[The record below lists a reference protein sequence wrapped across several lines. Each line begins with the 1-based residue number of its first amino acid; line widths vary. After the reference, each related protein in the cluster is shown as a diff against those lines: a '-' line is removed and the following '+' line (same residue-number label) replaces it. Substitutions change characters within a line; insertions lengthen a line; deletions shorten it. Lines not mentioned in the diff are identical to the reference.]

1 MKIRAILK
9 ISNEWRTRK
18 IMQRRLK
25 TKLEVYF
32 TSHQTVVVNSV
43 EKPESYLLEIY
54 DKTEHTIEINYSD
67 ERKLKTLFGDTT
79 VRVTYKKRLS
89 DKVYVADF
97 ETSDIE
103 HGDGVR
109 VYAAAIAPITN
120 PYDVQVF
127 PDIESFMYYVLKLPE
142 KTKIYFHNLSFDG
155 SFIVD
160 YLFRKQE
167 RPKVSIFARKWYS
180 IQYRKIEFRDSLKL
194 LPGTS
199 VKVMPKQFNLPIQ
212 KLDDNYDYKRI
223 RKVGEK
229 LTAQELQYIKNDVTI
244 LGLTMQK
251 LIEAGFNITYLTIG
265 SFVYAMINRSMDKDT
280 KRNHEDIT
288 PEDDQL
294 LRKAYYGGY
303 TAVNAAYKG
312 QVVDNITAIDYN
324 SMYPSMM
331 LYSPMPIGK
340 PEMLSASTDITP
352 YLNDAYF
359 VIVEFEG
366 EDINLRPGRFPT
378 LTRKGFVAQYRSHF
392 DSFTASL
399 VWSDF
404 EWAKKNYTFGGL
416 EIKSYIV
423 FKATT
428 GDFTEVIHELKT
440 LKENSSE
447 VDTEGKYIKAGVRT
461 FAKLCLNSMYGKF
474 AQSLVNEKRLII
486 LDEEEDHLREY
497 PDDDQE
503 LGKGKYLP
511 VSIAVT
517 AAARNALF
525 SVYDRIGYDRIVYS
539 DTDSIYIKNYN
550 NDIPDLIHDS
560 DFGKWAIEREGFQ
573 GKFLHAK
580 CYMVDYGKYIDV
592 KVAGLPKTADVS
604 SLTFATFTEGL
615 TFEKVKLIPKYVHG
629 GVRLNEVDFTIKKM
643 KSLT

>member
-1 MKIRAILK
+1 
-9 ISNEWRTRK
+9 
-18 IMQRRLK
+18 MQRRLK
-25 TKLEVYF
+25 TKLEIYF
-32 TSHQTVVVNSV
+32 TSQNTVVVNSI
-43 EKPESYLLEIY
+43 EKPLSYLLEIY
-54 DKTEHTIEINYSD
+54 DKHEHTIEINYGD
-67 ERKLKTLFGDTT
+67 KRKLDSIFGDKP
-79 VRVTYKKRLS
+79 VRITYRKRLS
-89 DKVYVADF
+89 ELVYVADF
-97 ETSDIE
+97 ETSDLE
-103 HGDGVR
+103 HEDGVR

-127 PDIESFMYYVLKLPE
+127 PNIEIFMKYVLTLPE

-160 YLFRKQE
+160 YLFRQQE
-167 RPKVSIFARKWYS
+167 RPRVSIFARKWYS
-180 IQYRKIEFRDSLKL
+180 IQYKKIEFRDSLKL

-199 VKVMPKQFNLPIQ
+199 VKVMPKQFNLPIE

-229 LTAQELQYIKNDVTI
+229 LTDQELKYVKNDVTI

-288 PEDDQL
+288 PEDDKL

-303 TAVNAAYKG
+303 TAVNSAFKG
-312 QVVDNITAIDYN
+312 QVVTNITAIDYN

-331 LYSPMPIGK
+331 LYRPMPIGK
-340 PEMLSASTDITP
+340 PEMLSSSVDISKYLTDE
-352 YLNDAYF
+352 YF

-366 EDINLRPGRFPT
+366 TDITLRPGRFPT
-378 LTRKGFVAQYRSHF
+378 LTRKGFVAQYQSYF
-392 DSFTASL
+392 ESFSASL

-416 EIKSYIV
+416 EVKGYIV

-440 LKENSSE
+440 LKEKSSE
-447 VDTEGKYIKAGVRT
+447 TDEEGKYIKAGVRT

-474 AQSLVNEKRLII
+474 AQSLVNEKRLIF
-486 LDEEEDHLREY
+486 LDDEEDHLKEI
-497 PDDDQE
+497 PDEDQE

-525 SVYDRIGYDRIVYS
+525 SVYERIGYDRIIYS
-539 DTDSIYIKNYN
+539 DTDSIYIKDYD
-550 NDIPDLIHDS
+550 NDISDLIHDS
-560 DFGKWAIEREGFQ
+560 DFGKWAIEREGFE

-580 CYMVDYGKYIDV
+580 CYMVNYGKYIDV
-592 KVAGLPKTADVS
+592 KVAGLPKTANIS
-604 SLTFATFTEGL
+604 KLTFDTFTEGL
-615 TFEKVKLIPKYVHG
+615 TFEKVKLIPKYIHG

-643 KSLT
+643 KV